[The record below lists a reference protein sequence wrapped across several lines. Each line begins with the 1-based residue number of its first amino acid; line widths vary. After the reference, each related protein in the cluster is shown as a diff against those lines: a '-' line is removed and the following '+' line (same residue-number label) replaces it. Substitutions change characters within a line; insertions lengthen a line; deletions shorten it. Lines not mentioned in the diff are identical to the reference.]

1 MEQTLSQH
9 CETVLI
15 FDLGYISN
23 ANRAF
28 YAEKKLHGNKKP
40 HILKPTIF

>member
-9 CETVLI
+9 CETVLF

-28 YAEKKLHGNKKP
+28 YAEKNFMGTKK
-40 HILKPTIF
+40 HIF